1 MENNSDMNT
10 QDNRFQ
16 TLSDTEIIA
25 LKKSVE
31 SRLYDFEQYLDG
43 GYSLALFGL
52 EEYQALC
59 RLYTELE
66 AVLNRNRG

>member
-1 MENNSDMNT
+1 MNNGTNT

-16 TLSDTEIIA
+16 KLSDVEIIA

-31 SRLYDFEQYLDG
+31 SRLLDFEQYLDD

-52 EEYQALC
+52 EEYQALS
-59 RLYTELE
+59 RLYAELQ
-66 AVLNRNRG
+66 RNLG